1 MTTMRGQAS
10 RIHPDR
16 TMDCRAMHG
25 SGKANDKGKTDG

>member
-1 MTTMRGQAS
+1 MREPAS